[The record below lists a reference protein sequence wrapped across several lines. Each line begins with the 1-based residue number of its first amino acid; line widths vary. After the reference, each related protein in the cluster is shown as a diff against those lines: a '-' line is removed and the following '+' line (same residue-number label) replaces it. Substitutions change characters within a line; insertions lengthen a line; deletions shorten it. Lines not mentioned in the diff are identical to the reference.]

1 MDHEIHGN
9 FRFQQP
15 TTFTTTK
22 YLVNDEFAEML
33 GLIEPVTRQEVTEAF
48 INYSI
53 NADFV
58 GKHYN
63 QVMLIVSHRLKRASL
78 PCIQKC

>member
-1 MDHEIHGN
+1 
-9 FRFQQP
+9 
-15 TTFTTTK
+15 
-22 YLVNDEFAEML
+22 L